1 MSILD
6 KLKDKA
12 EDVMSEIKDKTE
24 DIVYEIKDRTG
35 GVVSEIKD
43 KAEDVV
49 SDCVLYLGDKAEEVI
64 DLADRRMQKGFKKL
78 DEKEETFNAIFGL
91 EEYKGSSMRDRAKV
105 VFAKKAPGIR
115 ASAEY
120 GDILCVDR
128 GLYLHFGI
136 YIGNDRV
143 IHYSGENADFD
154 FRNIKSSTIREDS
167 LSRFIHN
174 NSEYFVFDCGS
185 DENKEFFSDS
195 MLMVYTPEETVERAK
210 SKLGENQYNLPF
222 NNCEHFAIWCKT
234 GVHKSIQVDK
244 VIKNLVKS
252 PIITALKKIP

>member
-12 EDVMSEIKDKTE
+12 EDVMSEIKYKTE
-24 DIVYEIKDRTG
+24 DIVYEIKDKTG
-35 GVVSEIKD
+35 DVVSEIKD

-64 DLADRRMQKGFKKL
+64 DLADRRMQKEFEKL
-78 DEKEETFNAIFGL
+78 EGKDETFNALFGL
-91 EEYKGSSMRDRAKV
+91 EEYKGSSIKDRAKV
-105 VFAKKAPGIR
+105 VFAKKDPGIR

-120 GDILCVDR
+120 GDIICVDR
-128 GLYLHFGI
+128 GLYIHFGI
-136 YIGNDRV
+136 YIGNNRV
-143 IHYSGENADFD
+143 IHYSGANADFD

-167 LSRFIHN
+167 LSRFLHN

-185 DENKEFFSDS
+185 DENKRFFNDN
-195 MLMVYTPEETVERAK
+195 MLVIYSPEETVERAK
-210 SKLGENQYNLPF
+210 SKLGENQYSLPF

-234 GVHKSIQVDK
+234 GVHKSIQVDRL
-244 VIKNLVKS
+244 IENLVKT
-252 PIITALKKIP
+252 PIETVLKKIP